1 MKYFKLAM
9 SLPIFYY
16 YLITNNFKKYDMAV
30 SPKELTVILCTPVAF
45 FLAHMIFLISMI
57 SVLNPSAVLTL
68 FLFIP
73 FFFINLAITLTT
85 QSKGHSLR
93 FEEEQRRRK
102 ERRMQRER
110 EEEEARKRRQE
121 KWKREWEENRKEQE
135 QQRQRRQKEYE
146 EWRKNFKREHDN
158 FWRMREEGYYFENF
172 HNRVDQNR
180 KNAMHLLDLKEPF
193 TKQDVKS
200 AYRKLV
206 KVHHPD
212 AGGLQANFVKL
223 NKAYNYLM
231 ERM

>member
-16 YLITNNFKKYDMAV
+16 YLITNNFKKYDMAIN
-30 SPKELTVILCTPVAF
+30 PKESTIILCTPVVF
-45 FLAHMIFLISMI
+45 FVAHVIFL
-57 SVLNPSAVLTL
+57 LTIPL
-68 FLFIP
+68 EYPFAPLSLLLFIP
-73 FFFINLAITLTT
+73 CFFVNFIITLMT
-85 QSKGHSLR
+85 QSKSRTLK
-93 FEEEQRRRK
+93 FEKEQRRRRYEREQK
-102 ERRMQRER
+102 EQR
-110 EEEEARKRRQE
+110 EEEERRE
-121 KWKREWEENRKEQE
+121 RHSTWEREWEEQQRQWEY
-135 QQRQRRQKEYE
+135 QRQRRREQQEERYRRFKE
-146 EWRKNFKREHDN
+146 EHDN
-158 FWRMREEGYYFENF
+158 FWRTREEGYYFKNF

-180 KNAMHLLDLKEPF
+180 KNAMHLLDLQEPF